1 MADLKIKI
9 LVVDDEPQI
18 RKFLT
23 IGLKHDGYDLEEA
36 VDGQSAIRLTRAL
49 KPDLLLLDLGLPD
62 IDGQEVIKTLR
73 GEKLSMPIMVLSV
86 RNDAS
91 DIIQALDNGADDYL
105 TKPFGMEELQA
116 RLRSLKRR
124 AVKEASG
131 GTEVI
136 DIQGLHINLTRHEVT
151 LNGETVDLSPKEF
164 KLLLELATHANKVLT
179 HRHLLL
185 KVWGPAQADEHQ
197 YLRVYM
203 GQLRKKLAKNGQEP
217 DYIRT
222 LQGIGYMF
230 DTTVGET
237 SSPTPPAESEVT
249 VFSAAAA

>member
-1 MADLKIKI
+1 MSDLKIKI

-23 IGLKHDGYDLEEA
+23 IGLKHDGYDVEEA
-36 VDGQSAIRLTRAL
+36 ADGQSAVRLTRAV
-49 KPDLLLLDLGLPD
+49 KPDLILLDLGLPD
-62 IDGQEVIKTLR
+62 LDGQDVIKTLR
-73 GEKLSMPIMVLSV
+73 GEGMAQPIMVLSV

-105 TKPFGMEELQA
+105 TKPFGMDELQA

-124 AVKEASG
+124 AVKESTG
-131 GTEVI
+131 GAETIE
-136 DIQGLHINLTRHEVT
+136 IQGLSINLTRHEVT
-151 LNGETVDLSPKEF
+151 LEGKPVELSPKEF

-203 GQLRKKLAKNGQEP
+203 GQLRKKLAQGGKEP

-230 DTTVGET
+230 DTAVQ
-237 SSPTPPAESEVT
+237 
-249 VFSAAAA
+249 